1 MQYRQQPEGKKHA
14 YIIVQMFNSS
24 FRSSRSLSC
33 NKDLLLQVNP
43 YIRHQRMYIQ
53 KIFFLSLSKMIWK
66 KNPTFKLNNLR
77 RGTLLFDAIS
87 KPHSILFI
95 VVTHC
100 SPDYKGVAIFT
111 RSCKSTGLSVLGA
124 DQGGLTRMYVWGTRD
139 CIKLLLLRARR
150 YCGRDVLIRNLQKFT
165 L

>member
-1 MQYRQQPEGKKHA
+1 
-14 YIIVQMFNSS
+14 
-24 FRSSRSLSC
+24 
-33 NKDLLLQVNP
+33 
-43 YIRHQRMYIQ
+43 MYIQ

-111 RSCKSTGLSVLGA
+111 RVFKSTGLSVLGA
-124 DQGGLTRMYVWGTRD
+124 DQGGLTKMFVWGTLSSRTLYFYK
-139 CIKLLLLRARR
+139 ILLVHQSVGLMGRHLKLDPFRWTYKGRPARM
-150 YCGRDVLIRNLQKFT
+150 Y
-165 L
+165 